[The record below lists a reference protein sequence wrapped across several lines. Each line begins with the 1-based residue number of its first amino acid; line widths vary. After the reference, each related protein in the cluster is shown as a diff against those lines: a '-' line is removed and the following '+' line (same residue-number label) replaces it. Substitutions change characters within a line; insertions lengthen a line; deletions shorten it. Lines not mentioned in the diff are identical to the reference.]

1 MGGRKKCLYFKQK
14 TTLNFCWLL
23 ESALSTLK
31 AAEPF
36 HSRFLI
42 FWPCTLMLSLS
53 ANSLVFP
60 LLLPYLSK
68 VYYYFLLIFPR
79 QFLSVPSI
87 DALFLYMT
95 FQIVLPFSF
104 ALSSSVPGKVISCTV
119 RVYEFNE
126 SKFEQFQTFNGVFLQ
141 FLFSRNW

>member
-1 MGGRKKCLYFKQK
+1 
-14 TTLNFCWLL
+14 
-23 ESALSTLK
+23 
-31 AAEPF
+31 
-36 HSRFLI
+36 
-42 FWPCTLMLSLS
+42 MLSLS
-53 ANSLVFP
+53 ADSLVFP